1 MAKDVASNYLVLASA
16 TFELD
21 TRTLVEKSIDL
32 EYIFTRAS
40 IVKKDAAS
48 ILTS

>member
-1 MAKDVASNYLVLASA
+1 MLHPIIWYWLA